1 MKTPIT
7 RKNTI
12 NHTLTNCRKLTE
24 LLGLKAAADAL
35 HMTPSGLANGLSGR
49 GLREVYEIAAEHLL
63 EKHTGQKACD
73 RYFFLRLSPEQAAVV
88 LPFLEFTRVQHTE
101 V

>member
-7 RKNTI
+7 RQTVITHDLKN
-12 NHTLTNCRKLTE
+12 CEKLIE
-24 LLGLKAAADAL
+24 LFGAAKAAELL
-35 HMTPSGLANGLSGR
+35 HMTRTGLVNGIGGR
-49 GLREVYEIAAEHLL
+49 GLRPVYEIAAEHLV

-73 RYFFLRLSPEQAAVV
+73 RYFFLRLSPEQAGVV
-88 LPFLEFTRVQHTE
+88 LPFLEFAKVQHTE